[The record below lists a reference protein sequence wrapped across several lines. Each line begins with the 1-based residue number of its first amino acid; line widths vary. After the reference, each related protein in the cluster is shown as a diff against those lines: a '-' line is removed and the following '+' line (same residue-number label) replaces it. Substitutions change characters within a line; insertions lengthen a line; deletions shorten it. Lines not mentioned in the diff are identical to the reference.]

1 MPGKKMT
8 VTKSTTTT
16 KKGGPGVKVAPKGTT
31 MGTAQRTEAKKA
43 TPVNS
48 TTRAKYTDTQK
59 KAAAIKGGPGV
70 KVAPKGTTM
79 GTAQRTEAKKKV
91 DAFYQ
96 RNGVW
101 PTPENVKKGYK

>member
-8 VTKSTTTT
+8 VTKSTTTM
-16 KKGGPGVKVAPKGTT
+16 KK
-31 MGTAQRTEAKKA
+31 
-43 TPVNS
+43 TPVNA

-79 GTAQRTEAKKKV
+79 GTAQRNAAKAKAEDFRSRHGSYPTAAFMKKNPKS
-91 DAFYQ
+91 
-96 RNGVW
+96 R
-101 PTPENVKKGYK
+101 

>member
-48 TTRAKYTDTQK
+48 
-59 KAAAIKGGPGV
+59 
-70 KVAPKGTTM
+70 
-79 GTAQRTEAKKKV
+79 
-91 DAFYQ
+91 Q

>member
-16 KKGGPGVKVAPKGTT
+16 K
-31 MGTAQRTEAKKA
+31 
-43 TPVNS
+43 
-48 TTRAKYTDTQK
+48 
-59 KAAAIKGGPGV
+59 KGGPGV